1 MGWNWMFVTLGV
13 RQLSGRSVKRFE
25 TDRRNV
31 TMMLPMMLPMI
42 PWSWFSWLRCGV
54 KWFSET
60 RGRGGSAGGSAANW
74 PELTSLFRWI
84 SRAFPI
90 VRLVAAA
97 ADVERS
103 SMRDHLSSVKGSC
116 SPKSAPAGRLSQLLY
131 PAATITASLFHV
143 TLDWIPLNWT
153 EWNRF
158 ESPSRNDKIHK
169 KANKNIRITRESYW
183 LFKSDR
189 ISTPDSGGGFRSLKL
204 KWTLVFFPLFS
215 FFFFV

>member
-97 ADVERS
+97 A
-103 SMRDHLSSVKGSC
+103 
-116 SPKSAPAGRLSQLLY
+116 
-131 PAATITASLFHV
+131 ATITTSLFHV

-169 KANKNIRITRESYW
+169 KANKNIRITRESW

-215 FFFFV
+215 FFFV

>member
-97 ADVERS
+97 A
-103 SMRDHLSSVKGSC
+103 
-116 SPKSAPAGRLSQLLY
+116 AA
-131 PAATITASLFHV
+131 AATITTSLFHV

-189 ISTPDSGGGFRSLKL
+189 ISTPDSGEGFRSLKL
-204 KWTLVFFPLFS
+204 KWTLVFFPLFC
-215 FFFFV
+215 FFFV